1 MSEPHFHPA
10 ADGTGPG
17 LNSGYILEEMIGG
30 ALKQNCHLA
39 AWMPFGSFWLDVKA
53 SLWCFGSR
61 CSNNDGCFPSGGDAD
76 ITLKAVHDR
85 FGVSAG
91 LDALQA
97 WRL

>member
-39 AWMPFGSFWLDVKA
+39 AMNAVLFRLVRYICCKGLPVFFFAVV
-53 SLWCFGSR
+53 CT
-61 CSNNDGCFPSGGDAD
+61 NDGCFP
-76 ITLKAVHDR
+76 
-85 FGVSAG
+85 
-91 LDALQA
+91 
-97 WRL
+97 